1 MTNTKNKK
9 TTKEL
14 PTTVTAEKAPE
25 QPAKPFEA
33 SCDEAFAR
41 EYGHLDNDMCA
52 YLRAI
57 LRELFYARF
66 IRG

>member
-9 TTKEL
+9 TTKEM
-14 PTTVTAEKAPE
+14 PSTATADWVPE
-25 QPAKPFEA
+25 QPAKPSEA
-33 SCDEAFAR
+33 SFDEAFAR

-57 LRELFYARF
+57 LRELFRARF

>member
-14 PTTVTAEKAPE
+14 PSQVVAAKAPE
-25 QPAKPFEA
+25 QPAKPSEA
-33 SCDEAFAR
+33 SFDEAFAR
-41 EYGHLDNDMCA
+41 EFGHLDNDMCA

>member
-25 QPAKPFEA
+25 PPKPSEA
-33 SCDEAFAR
+33 SFDEAFAR

-57 LRELFYARF
+57 LRELFRARF